1 LALAAATT
9 NPRAIQQKFTK
20 TLTNFEDRLSGC
32 WIRLNQLYR
41 AKIDGYI
48 LGNRKN
54 LESVMKLFAALLLGT
69 LAGIVPAL
77 AQTSASTPAGT
88 PAPNKPS
95 VEGSTPTTTT
105 PDPAAT
111 VTYRG
116 TGSGYQPMGSGGYN
130 PMGHK

>member
-1 LALAAATT
+1 
-9 NPRAIQQKFTK
+9 
-20 TLTNFEDRLSGC
+20 
-32 WIRLNQLYR
+32 
-41 AKIDGYI
+41 
-48 LGNRKN
+48 
-54 LESVMKLFAALLLGT
+54 MKLFAALLLGT

-105 PDPAAT
+105 PDPATT

-116 TGSGYQPMGSGGYN
+116 TGSGYQPMGSSGYN